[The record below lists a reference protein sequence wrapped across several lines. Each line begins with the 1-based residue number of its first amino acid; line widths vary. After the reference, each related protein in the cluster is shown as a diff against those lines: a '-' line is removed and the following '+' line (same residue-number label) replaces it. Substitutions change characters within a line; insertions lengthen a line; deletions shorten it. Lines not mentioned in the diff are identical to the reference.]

1 MFVCS
6 RPSLSILFFLYSP
19 RYWQGV
25 FVWLS
30 EAYWICDHFHFSHD
44 LYIWLKG
51 DMSVGCISHVST
63 TISFLNHKWPKL
75 QLNKVTLCTK
85 PLRPRVGGKSLIL
98 VFPSLGGHPVK
109 WLQSIF
115 FLNCLLCF
123 LRAFS
128 LLAGYVIKVMTA
140 LRPFFSE
147 LEGKLNS
154 WRISSGWNPRTT
166 FLSIQSRAF

>member
-1 MFVCS
+1 MPFIIHTV
-6 RPSLSILFFLYSP
+6 LSIFPTVLTRSICLTIRSLLNLWSFPFFLWP
-19 RYWQGV
+19 LQ
-25 FVWLS
+25 
-30 EAYWICDHFHFSHD
+30 
-44 LYIWLKG
+44 
-51 DMSVGCISHVST
+51 SVGCISHVST
-63 TISFLNHKWPKL
+63 TISFLNHKRPKL

-85 PLRPRVGGKSLIL
+85 PFRPRVGGKSLIL
-98 VFPSLGGHPVK
+98 VFRSLGGHPVK

-128 LLAGYVIKVMTA
+128 LLAWYVIKAMTA

-154 WRISSGWNPRTT
+154 WRISSGWNPRTN